1 MQALNENVLSE
12 NVLSEQEV
20 KQNVQHIMEEVRQA
34 AMSAGRNPDDVQ
46 VMAVTKTVDP
56 VLVNA
61 AIEQGITLLGENN
74 VSCHRGAGNR
84 TERHNNQD
92 F

>member
-34 AMSAGRNPDDVQ
+34 AVSSGRNPDDVQ

-61 AIEQGITLLGENN
+61 AIEQGITLLGENKA
-74 VSCHRGAGNR
+74 AG
-84 TERHNNQD
+84 TLFQI
-92 F
+92 

>member
-34 AMSAGRNPDDVQ
+34 AVSAG
-46 VMAVTKTVDP
+46 
-56 VLVNA
+56 
-61 AIEQGITLLGENN
+61 
-74 VSCHRGAGNR
+74 
-84 TERHNNQD
+84 
-92 F
+92 